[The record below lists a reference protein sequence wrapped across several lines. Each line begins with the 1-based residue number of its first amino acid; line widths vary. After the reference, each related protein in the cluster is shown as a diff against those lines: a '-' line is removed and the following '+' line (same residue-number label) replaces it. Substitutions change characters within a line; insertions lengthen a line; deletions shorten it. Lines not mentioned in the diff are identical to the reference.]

1 MADLTH
7 IQKEEGRNIQI
18 CWRADLTGF
27 GSVKFKE
34 TQRRACTYY
43 PAHLPY
49 LNLDTGLFTG
59 AGACVDGVAEAAG
72 RATEEI
78 KRRG

>member
-18 CWRADLTGF
+18 CWRAHLTGV
-27 GSVKFKE
+27 GLVKFKE

-43 PAHLPY
+43 LAPTL
-49 LNLDTGLFTG
+49 LNFNIGLFTG
-59 AGACVDGVAEAAG
+59 EGACVDGVAEAAG